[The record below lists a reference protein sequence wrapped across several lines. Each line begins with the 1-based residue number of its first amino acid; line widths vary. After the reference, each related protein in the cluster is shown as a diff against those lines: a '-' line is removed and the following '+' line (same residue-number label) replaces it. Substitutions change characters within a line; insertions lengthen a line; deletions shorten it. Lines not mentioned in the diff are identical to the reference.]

1 MQYDTRD
8 GESEIENIS
17 SDDEKW
23 FVNKNGNLVS
33 EEQYPNGFLERKIH
47 LRQETDISMNHLKN
61 ISTLVKCRVSRRG
74 GTDNIILGQARK
86 YVEPEMTI
94 LSGKG

>member
-33 EEQYPNGFLERKIH
+33 EKLHPNGFLERKIH
-47 LRQETDISMNHLKN
+47 LRQETTISMNHLKN
-61 ISTLVKCRVSRRG
+61 ISILAEMSCFKKRRH
-74 GTDNIILGQARK
+74 TT
-86 YVEPEMTI
+86 M
-94 LSGKG
+94 